1 MIEYREAKKDEIKMI
16 ANMVAE
22 TFEEYP
28 MYSLTFRDK
37 FKTKDDFIKYMK
49 KLNKVHI
56 LANAKKHKCIV
67 GLNNGMIISVALLQ
81 NPRVKRV
88 TLFDYILSGGVSLL
102 FPVGFKRLI
111 DFFKISNVAHEDCE
125 RTYPDAFYIELLA
138 VSKNFKG
145 HGVGSMMINECLI
158 PYAKNEGANEICL
171 ITNTEKNCVFYV
183 KNGFINFSH
192 SNLNWNDNSIEN
204 WSFVKYLSGK

>member
-1 MIEYREAKKDEIKMI
+1 MIEYRETKKDEIKMI

-22 TFEEYP
+22 TFGEYP

-37 FKTKDDFIKYMK
+37 FRTRDDFIRYMK

-56 LANAKKHKCIV
+56 LANARKHKCFV
-67 GLNNGMIISVALLQ
+67 GLNNGEIISVALLQ
-81 NPRVKRV
+81 NPRIKRV

-102 FPVGFKRLI
+102 LPVGFKRLI

-138 VSKNFKG
+138 VSKDFKG
-145 HGVGSMMINECLI
+145 HKVGSKMINECLI
-158 PYAKNEGANEICL
+158 PYAMSEGAKEICL
-171 ITNTEKNCVFYV
+171 ITNTKRNCTFYE

-192 SNLNWNDNSIEN
+192 SDLNWHGNTIDN
-204 WSFVKYLSGK
+204 WSFVKDLSGK